1 MGHVDIDDAAETDS
15 IDGLDYTG
23 RWGDFWANAGEKR
36 RQLVAYLER
45 KNVPLYG
52 SSQAAYKK
60 ATKGHIDT
68 WPLIRH
74 TITTSPQNT
83 YAVVPSLKAM
93 LAAPTLD
100 EIPADAI
107 KALLVGLDTQTQELL
122 LSSTGAAVNASA
134 LSGDGAAK
142 AGRVLSAKTI
152 ARLAEAIGIIE
163 DLVASGAVTLKE
175 PEETEL

>member
-1 MGHVDIDDAAETDS
+1 
-15 IDGLDYTG
+15 
-23 RWGDFWANAGEKR
+23 
-36 RQLVAYLER
+36 
-45 KNVPLYG
+45 

-60 ATKGHIDT
+60 ATNGHIDK

-100 EIPADAI
+100 EIPADAL

-122 LSSTGAAVNASA
+122 LSSSDAAVHASA
-134 LSGDGAAK
+134 LAGDGAAK
-142 AGRVLSAKTI
+142 AGRVLSMKTI
-152 ARLAEAIGIIE
+152 ARLREAMDVLE
-163 DLVASGAVTLKE
+163 DLVSSGTVTLRE
-175 PEETEL
+175 PEEHDLE

>member
-1 MGHVDIDDAAETDS
+1 M
-15 IDGLDYTG
+15 
-23 RWGDFWANAGEKR
+23 
-36 RQLVAYLER
+36 
-45 KNVPLYG
+45 PLYG

-60 ATKGHIDT
+60 ATGGHIDT

-93 LAAPTLD
+93 LTAPTLD
-100 EIPADAI
+100 EIPADAL

-122 LSSTGAAVNASA
+122 LSSSDAAVNASA
-134 LSGDGAAK
+134 LAGEGVAK

-152 ARLAEAIGIIE
+152 ARLREAMDTLE
-163 DLVASGAVTLKE
+163 ALVASGAIPLKPE
-175 PEETEL
+175 PEEPELE